1 MKPQILFKT
10 AVTLVIAILCTTIS
24 QAQEE
29 YKETFNV
36 NDDVTVTVNTTHT
49 NIVFET
55 WNKDK
60 VEVEAYIDG
69 EKLSKA
75 EKQKLFDNWDF
86 SVLGNSNKVVIDSK
100 GGNSANWNAMTSMS
114 SMPSMEGL
122 DFLGPMME
130 EMIVPMVTNMKIP
143 NLPEDLLKDIGN
155 IDFDY
160 EEFQKDKEAY
170 MEKFEAQMD
179 KKFGKDFEVK
189 MEKWGDEFAEQ
200 YNEEKSDSIAAIWES
215 KMEGWGES
223 LGKRME
229 AWGKRFEKEMEEK
242 YGEDGNYSKKVIQGP
257 NGNKT
262 IIIQGSKTGKSGSAS
277 PKGIKTIKIKMPKG
291 AKTEIDVRHGK
302 IQMADAVNVKAT
314 LNHSPFTANSIDGGE
329 TLINASYAPV
339 IVNNWNNGTL
349 YLKFVENCNIAEVS
363 SINLQANSSD
373 VLIGNVENEAIL
385 AGSFGTLKV
394 TNVSNG
400 FKNIDVLLENTDAV
414 LHLPD
419 TAFSFYFN
427 GKKSTLQYP
436 KSLQLNRTKNYNR
449 VLVRGFNKNSNAG
462 RNVTVN
468 ANYSNVKIQ

>member
-1 MKPQILFKT
+1 MKLQLLFKT
-10 AVTLVIAILCTTIS
+10 AVATAILLFTTIS
-24 QAQEE
+24 QAQKE

-36 NDDVTVTVNTTHT
+36 DDDVTVSVNTTHT

-55 WNKDK
+55 WNRDK

-69 EKLSKA
+69 EKLSEA
-75 EKQKLFDNWDF
+75 EKQDLFDNWDF
-86 SVLGNSNKVVIDSK
+86 TVLGNSNKVVISSK
-100 GGNSANWNAMTSMS
+100 GGNGPNWISMAPS
-114 SMPSMEGL
+114 NGMPSIEGL

-130 EMIVPMVTNMKIP
+130 EMIVPMISNMKIP
-143 NLPEDLLKDIGN
+143 NLPDDLMRDIGN

-160 EEFQKDKEAY
+160 EEFMKDKDGY
-170 MEKFEAQMD
+170 MKKFEAQMD

-189 MEKWGDEFAEQ
+189 MEKWGEEFAEQ
-200 YNEEKSDSIAAIWES
+200 YNEEKGDSIAAVWER
-215 KMEGWGES
+215 KMENWGES
-223 LGKRME
+223 FGKRME
-229 AWGKRFEKEMEEK
+229 AWGARFEKEMEAK
-242 YGEDGNYSKKVIQGP
+242 YGDDGNYSKQVITSP

-262 IIIQGSKTGKSGSAS
+262 IIIQGSKSTKGHKSL
-277 PKGIKTIKIKMPKG
+277 KGTKTIKIKMPKG

-339 IVNNWNNGTL
+339 VVNNWNNGTL
-349 YLKFVENCNIAEVS
+349 YLKFVENCNIADVKA
-363 SINLQANSSD
+363 INLQANSSD
-373 VLIGNVENEAIL
+373 VLIGNVEEEAIL
-385 AGSFGTLKV
+385 AGSFGNLKV

-414 LHLPD
+414 LHMPD
-419 TAFSFYFN
+419 VAFSFYFN

-449 VLVRGFNKNSNAG
+449 VLARGFYKSNQATK
-462 RNVTVN
+462 NVTVN